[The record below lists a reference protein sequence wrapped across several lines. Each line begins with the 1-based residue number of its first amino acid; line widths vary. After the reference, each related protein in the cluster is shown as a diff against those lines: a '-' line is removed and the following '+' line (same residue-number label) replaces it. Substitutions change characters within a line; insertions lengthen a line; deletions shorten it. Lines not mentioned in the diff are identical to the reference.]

1 LQLYKPAL
9 NRSDTEVLGCRD
21 CCLPRA
27 CSAMHCKREC
37 INLGHQIPFCLTVA
51 LPTCTERK
59 MHTRF
64 SGQTMLQVL
73 QSHFEVAFVWKSAK
87 CDKWLKLAALF
98 QLSLEFSGLTF
109 STKLC
114 GFCVALLLI
123 AGDCVD
129 LPLVRDGGS
138 TADPPLL
145 RTNPGW
151 RSLFDVVLNK
161 FARKADSKDLPNKG
175 SLKGCLE
182 VPSGEGSKPTF
193 CCLAPP
199 NRRTLFLLPLFD
211 FLLAACSLSW
221 YVRTC
226 ISRTL
231 MHVCTSQKVR
241 G

>member
-1 LQLYKPAL
+1 
-9 NRSDTEVLGCRD
+9 
-21 CCLPRA
+21 
-27 CSAMHCKREC
+27 
-37 INLGHQIPFCLTVA
+37 
-51 LPTCTERK
+51 
-59 MHTRF
+59 
-64 SGQTMLQVL
+64 MLQES
-73 QSHFEVAFVWKSAK
+73 QCHFEVAFVKVSAK
-87 CDKWLKLAALF
+87 RNKWLILAAF

-129 LPLVRDGGS
+129 LPLIRDGGS

-151 RSLFDVVLNK
+151 PSLFDGVLNK
-161 FARKADSKDLPNKG
+161 FAKKADSKDLPNEG
-175 SLKGCLE
+175 SLKGCLA

-199 NRRTLFLLPLFD
+199 NRRTLFLLPRFD

-226 ISRTL
+226 ILRTL
-231 MHVCTSQKVR
+231 MRVCTSQRESYNGTIK
-241 G
+241 GLSCATL

>member
-1 LQLYKPAL
+1 
-9 NRSDTEVLGCRD
+9 
-21 CCLPRA
+21 
-27 CSAMHCKREC
+27 
-37 INLGHQIPFCLTVA
+37 
-51 LPTCTERK
+51 
-59 MHTRF
+59 
-64 SGQTMLQVL
+64 MLQVS
-73 QSHFEVAFVWKSAK
+73 QSHFEVARLVLAK
-87 CDKWLKLAALF
+87 RNKWLKLAAF
-98 QLSLEFSGLTF
+98 QLSLEFSGLSF

-129 LPLVRDGGS
+129 LPLIRDGGS

-151 RSLFDVVLNK
+151 PSLFDGVLNK
-161 FARKADSKDLPNKG
+161 FARKADSKDLPNEG

-199 NRRTLFLLPLFD
+199 NRRTLFLLPRFA

-231 MHVCTSQKVR
+231 MYVCTSQR
-241 G
+241 EPEIDTNQMLRFATF